1 MRSEILMQEKLG
13 EICNKKNLQ
22 TNETRH
28 QTHVFYPFEKGW
40 QISLREGMHFFKKIG
55 AYIFKEPEFV

>member
-1 MRSEILMQEKLG
+1 LEKYA
-13 EICNKKNLQ
+13 IKNLQ

-40 QISLREGMHFFKKIG
+40 QISLREGDALLKSFG
-55 AYIFKEPEFV
+55 AYIFKEPELV